1 MNTQSRTTTPAS
13 SNPVSKSHSPHVANP
28 VTESHNP
35 SQKEKSNNTAH
46 PGITIVGSL
55 APSAPRYAAYAR
67 ATPTRPELSI
77 FDGGVSC

>member
-1 MNTQSRTTTPAS
+1 MNTPSRSTTPAS

-55 APSAPRYAAYAR
+55 APSAPRSTGSAR
-67 ATPTRPELSI
+67 QAPTRLELSI